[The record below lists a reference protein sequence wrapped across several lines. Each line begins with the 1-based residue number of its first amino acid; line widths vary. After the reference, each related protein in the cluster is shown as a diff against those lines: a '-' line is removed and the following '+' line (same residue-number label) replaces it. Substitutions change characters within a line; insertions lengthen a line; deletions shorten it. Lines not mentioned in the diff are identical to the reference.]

1 MRYFIVGNPPNIVIK
16 NKSNMIT
23 LYLFRLKLTY
33 MCRSIYIDL
42 HICSHKMWQNHS
54 IYAQNKSTIE
64 YSLQAKED
72 VL

>member
-1 MRYFIVGNPPNIVIK
+1 
-16 NKSNMIT
+16 MIT

-33 MCRSIYIDL
+33 MCRSFYIDL

-64 YSLQAKED
+64 YSLQTKED
-72 VL
+72 VF